1 MADREQYIINIE
13 GKPVKVTPEVYYAYY
28 RMARQERGQ
37 EEKKQRNGVLSYD
50 ALDTEETVGLEAMPD
65 NITPSLEEMLVSKE
79 LKACLHRVKGNL
91 PRAERELIQAI
102 FFDGLTEREYAKNIG
117 ISQAGVSHRLR
128 KTLSKIRILM
138 SIIESFPDSFL
149 RGPLKPDI

>member
-1 MADREQYIINIE
+1 MADKEQYIINVE
-13 GKPVKVTPEVYYAYY
+13 GKPVEVTPEVYYD

-37 EEKKQRNGVLSYD
+37 EEKKQRNGVFSYD
-50 ALDTEETVGLEAMPD
+50 ALDTGETVGLETMPD
-65 NITPSLEEMLVSKE
+65 SITPSVEEMLLSKE
-79 LKACLHRVKGNL
+79 LKACLHRAIDNL

-102 FFDGLTEREYAKNIG
+102 YFNGMTEREYAKHVG

-138 SIIESFPDSFL
+138 SIIGSY
-149 RGPLKPDI
+149 

>member
-1 MADREQYIINIE
+1 MADKEQYIINIE
-13 GKPVKVTPEVYYAYY
+13 GKPVEVTPEVYYAYY

-50 ALDTEETVGLEAMPD
+50 ALDTGETVGLETIPD
-65 NITPSLEEMLVSKE
+65 STTPSIEEMLLNKE
-79 LKACLHRVKGNL
+79 LKACLHRAIESL

-102 FFDGLTEREYAKNIG
+102 YYQGLTEREYAKHIG

-128 KTLSKIRILM
+128 KTLSIIRIFM
-138 SIIESFPDSFL
+138 NFIGSFPE
-149 RGPLKPDI
+149 